1 MIGARDGHHDGNRGV
16 ERLLL
21 LDLRRDVIDGEAG
34 LLADLGQ
41 RADEL
46 TDVRLVRQLGQR
58 LLQAGLEDVLLVL
71 ELREIVGDGLL
82 LGELVLESVEDALL
96 VLHLLVFRLHEE
108 EVVGGAD
115 PADEE
120 DQDADLLRE
129 RQLVE
134 GGDRILRGEG
144 HVEAPRPSSSRGR

>member
-1 MIGARDGHHDGNRGV
+1 MLGLRG
-16 ERLLL
+16 
-21 LDLRRDVIDGEAG
+21 DVVDGEAR

-46 TDVRLVRQLGQR
+46 VDVGLVGQLGQR
-58 LLQAGLEDVLLVL
+58 LLQAPLEDVLLVL

-82 LGELVLESVEDALL
+82 LGELVLEAVEDAFLA
-96 VLHLLVFRLHEE
+96 LHLLVFRLHHE

-134 GGDRILRGEG
+134 GGDRVLRGEG